1 MNNLNFDPIV
11 LTQNLV
17 RCPSITPKDS
27 GALDIIENHLNNLG
41 FNCQKLP
48 FSGNNSYEVDNLFAT
63 IGNTGKHLAFAGH
76 TDVVPPGNEE
86 SWKYPPFSA
95 TIDNNKLYGRGSEDM
110 KSNIACFISATKE
123 FISKYGK
130 EFGGKLSFIITGD
143 EEKDAVNGTKKM
155 LDWMVRQSQT
165 IDACLVGEPTSVKV
179 LGDTVKIG
187 RRGSINGK
195 IVVHGTQGHV
205 AYPHLAHN
213 PVPVLLTILS
223 AINSELLDSGSDHFP
238 PSNLEITTVDV
249 GNRATNVIPTNAHA
263 GFNIRFNDLHSGA
276 SLEQHIRKIVQTI
289 AAEHKTEV
297 SLDFTISG
305 ESFLSPPGFLSNIIQ
320 NAIKNVTGRRSELS
334 TTGGTSDAR
343 FIKNVCSVAEFGMI
357 NATAHKANENA
368 SINDINTLTDI
379 YDYILESYF
388 TD

>member
-1 MNNLNFDPIV
+1 MNEIDAIV
-11 LTQNLV
+11 FSQGLL
-17 RCPSITPKDS
+17 RCPSITPVDA
-27 GALDIIENHLNNLG
+27 GALDLLEATLDDLG
-41 FNCQKLP
+41 FTCYRLP
-48 FSGNNSYEVDNLFAT
+48 FSESGTPDVDNLYAR
-63 IGNTGKHLAFAGH
+63 IGSAAPNFCFAGH
-76 TDVVPPGNEE
+76 TDVVPIGNRDD
-86 SWKYPPFSA
+86 W
-95 TIDNNKLYGRGSEDM
+95 TIDPFGGQICEEALHGRGAADM
-110 KSNIACFISATKE
+110 KCAIACFSAAASRFIARHGTDFKGSIS
-123 FISKYGK
+123 F
-130 EFGGKLSFIITGD
+130 LITGD
-143 EEKDAVNGTKKM
+143 EEGPAINGTKKM